1 MRTFR
6 NSRNSRG
13 GTSTVELGPALFIL
27 IICVLI
33 PAMDLL
39 YLAMTYAAG
48 WYLNHVEVREV
59 ACHDPTSAANV
70 SSALSIAYTAWQK
83 SILCGFCNAQSTPH
97 TEKVTFYV
105 GNPPG
110 GTAYPGVA
118 PATPP
123 VDFCNVVTTLQIKP
137 LFVVPFIGGVPGLS
151 APVTFVYA
159 DTRPQEERGIK

>member
-1 MRTFR
+1 MRTL
-6 NSRNSRG
+6 RNSRG

-59 ACHDPTSAANV
+59 ACHDPDAADAASAIT
-70 SSALSIAYTAWQK
+70 IAYTAWK
-83 SILCGFCNAQSTPH
+83 NSILCGLCNAQSTPH
-97 TEKVTFYV
+97 NEVVTYWI

-110 GTAYPGVA
+110 GTKMTP
-118 PATPP
+118 PATPPNPP

-137 LFVVPFIGGVPGLS
+137 LFIVPFIGGVPGLS
-151 APVTFVYA
+151 APVNFVYA
-159 DTRPQEERGIK
+159 DTRPQEEKGIK